1 LLIAKGISSKRVYL
15 YSPLP
20 TFSGPFSG
28 PFLGPF
34 SPKSVENVQ
43 KGCFVIAAK
52 VDVPFRRF
60 RH

>member
-1 LLIAKGISSKRVYL
+1 LLIATGIGSKRVYL

-20 TFSGPFSG
+20 TFSGPF
-28 PFLGPF
+28 LGPF
-34 SPKSVENVQ
+34 SLKSVENVQ

-52 VDVPFRRF
+52 VDVPFGRF